1 MRALGWRP
9 DNQVW
14 QSFSSEMKKRLGIGV
29 VPISK
34 LLTGT
39 TEKGRI
45 FLTETEDGFV
55 PHFESEAEPGT
66 ALTAPLEALM
76 AGSQCLNR
84 VWSHEYDITVED
96 RAIQVLRL
104 Q

>member
-1 MRALGWRP
+1 MLDKNRYTDKRLLFRSMRALGWRP

-14 QSFSSEMKKRLGIGV
+14 QSFPSEMKKRLGIGV

-45 FLTETEDGFV
+45 FLMETEDGFV

-66 ALTAPLEALM
+66 AL
-76 AGSQCLNR
+76 AGSQCLN
-84 VWSHEYDITVED
+84 
-96 RAIQVLRL
+96 QV
-104 Q
+104 